1 MPAPLPSSASSI
13 RSVAW
18 GAVAVLAALTACAT
32 YSGPNAAAEEETSIL
47 CAARVHLDEGDE
59 RLRQVRIRN
68 DSARVS
74 AGGASVDDTMAR
86 IARRQADEQ
95 RTCTDQ
101 ILPALSGPGGKAA
114 LSILRSAREACEGG
128 VAPESDL
135 GFVACF
141 HARKMAIYRER
152 MPEDGPAARETLD
165 RLLVVGGGAPLTDE
179 ERAAYC
185 EQRELAGTR
194 HPICR

>member
-1 MPAPLPSSASSI
+1 MGSPLA
-13 RSVAW
+13 SVAGSLRFLAL
-18 GAVAVLAALTACAT
+18 GASVALAACAT
-32 YSGPNAAAEEETSIL
+32 SSGPNAAAEEETSIL
-47 CAARVHLDEGDE
+47 CAARVHLDESDE
-59 RLRQVRIRN
+59 RLRELRIRS

-74 AGGASVDDTMAR
+74 AGGASIDDTMAR
-86 IARRQADEQ
+86 IARREADEQ
-95 RTCTDQ
+95 RACTDQ

-114 LSILRSAREACEGG
+114 LSVVRSAREACEGG

-141 HARKMAIYRER
+141 HARKLAIYRER

-165 RLLVVGGGAPLTDE
+165 RLLVVGGGAPLTNE